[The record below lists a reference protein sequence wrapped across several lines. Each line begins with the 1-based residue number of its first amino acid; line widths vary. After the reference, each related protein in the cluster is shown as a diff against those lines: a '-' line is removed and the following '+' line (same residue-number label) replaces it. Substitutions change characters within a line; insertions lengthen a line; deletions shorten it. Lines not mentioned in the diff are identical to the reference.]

1 MFFINNYSFYSTHRK
16 ELIEFL
22 SDYKRM
28 FVVCNMK
35 GNKDKFNRVS
45 FIDTN
50 FSDASFSLINILKDT
65 YLSFRVLFKSK
76 EHINFFVSPRIIL
89 LGILNSFLFRKKKF
103 IYIFSG
109 FGYLFINQTLS
120 SQLIRAVYML
130 LLRSSVF
137 FNKSECIVQNKDD
150 YEFLKNSGIN
160 KKHIKIIHGN
170 GLNHKNFVNSN
181 NSKNLSIVKFLFV
194 GRLLK
199 DKGLIEFLESSKEI
213 IKAYQGQI
221 LIGVAG
227 SSDKNNPASLNQEN
241 LKKEYDFEEINFFG
255 DLSQSEVMDLYA
267 EYNVFV
273 LPSYREG
280 LPRSAIEASLSGMP
294 LILSDVPGCRECLE
308 EGKNGF
314 FVRDRSAKEILKK
327 MKYFVQNKEKINQM
341 GTYSRKMAIK
351 KFSGDKIFNE
361 YLAIIKE

>member
-35 GNKDKFNRVS
+35 GNKDKSNRVS

-120 SQLIRAVYML
+120 SQLIRAAYML
-130 LLRSSVF
+130 LLRASVF

-170 GLNHKNFVNSN
+170 GLNHRNFVNSN
-181 NSKNLSIVKFLFV
+181 NSKNLSIIKFLFV

-227 SSDKNNPASLNQEN
+227 SSDKNNPASLSQEN
-241 LKKEYDFEEINFFG
+241 LKKEYDFEEI
-255 DLSQSEVMDLYA
+255 LS
-267 EYNVFV
+267 
-273 LPSYREG
+273 
-280 LPRSAIEASLSGMP
+280 
-294 LILSDVPGCRECLE
+294 
-308 EGKNGF
+308 
-314 FVRDRSAKEILKK
+314 
-327 MKYFVQNKEKINQM
+327 
-341 GTYSRKMAIK
+341 
-351 KFSGDKIFNE
+351 
-361 YLAIIKE
+361 